1 MTTGETVEYET
12 QRIGREKV
20 DKNLALYHLGY
31 FLLFDFTN
39 CIEPSIMT
47 ESFLHDH
54 HYCGNSL

>member
-1 MTTGETVEYET
+1 MRTGETVEYET

-20 DKNLALYHLGY
+20 DKNAVLYHLGY

-47 ESFLHDH
+47 
-54 HYCGNSL
+54 